1 MIQRSSILGETSA
14 GSPIAVF
21 CISGQL
27 WCVMLARSDFTH
39 FSEDSVRQTVD
50 KNLSVLFSV
59 LFSHC
64 LDSDERVRISAH
76 YIVREH
82 AAGGL
87 GFVKELIADTL
98 LSQMRDILATGTEVE
113 ATWKRS
119 KMYMPHLETL
129 LRSLTQR
136 QHREWRSLLIKV
148 LHSLQSASARCRAIR
163 QNWVIDHL
171 KILWVPD
178 GDANRT
184 YADEKQQP
192 WAFSDSL
199 NVEDRN
205 DRKTKLNLSSILVN
219 YQ

>member
-1 MIQRSSILGETSA
+1 
-14 GSPIAVF
+14 
-21 CISGQL
+21 
-27 WCVMLARSDFTH
+27 MLARSDFTH

-50 KNLSVLFSV
+50 KNLSV

-136 QHREWRSLLIKV
+136 QHREWMSLLIKPYIAFN
-148 LHSLQSASARCRAIR
+148 QR
-163 QNWVIDHL
+163 QLDVG
-171 KILWVPD
+171 PF
-178 GDANRT
+178 A
-184 YADEKQQP
+184 
-192 WAFSDSL
+192 
-199 NVEDRN
+199 
-205 DRKTKLNLSSILVN
+205 KTG
-219 YQ
+219 